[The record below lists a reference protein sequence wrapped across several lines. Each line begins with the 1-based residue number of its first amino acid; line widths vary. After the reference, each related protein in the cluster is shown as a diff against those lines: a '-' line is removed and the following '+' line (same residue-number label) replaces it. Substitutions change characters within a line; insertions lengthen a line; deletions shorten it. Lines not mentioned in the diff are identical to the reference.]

1 MPDWMAI
8 RSKKT
13 FLVDKPTKL
22 PAFLFSAVCF
32 NAAPSNHARLIS
44 ITIDNGLPTVALRF
58 GVSNEKETSFNVH
71 IDACAGLN
79 IGNLNVRK
87 WVIVT
92 YPYIVKNY
100 MEFDDKDKFEA
111 PSGTN

>member
-32 NAAPSNHARLIS
+32 NAAPSNHARPVPIN
-44 ITIDNGLPTVALRF
+44 IDNNFPTIA
-58 GVSNEKETSFNVH
+58 
-71 IDACAGLN
+71 
-79 IGNLNVRK
+79 
-87 WVIVT
+87 
-92 YPYIVKNY
+92 
-100 MEFDDKDKFEA
+100 M
-111 PSGTN
+111 